1 MNKTVVALLRVFL
14 GFIFLW
20 AFVDK
25 LIGLGFATPSAKAWI
40 HGGSPTFGFL
50 SAATKGPFTLFFHSL
65 AGSPLIDIVFM
76 AGLLFVGVTLLVNR
90 MVRWGSIAGL
100 LMVLLMYIAV
110 LPPANN
116 PVLDEHL
123 VYAVIFIGLIIQSSY
138 SPQRL

>member
-1 MNKTVVALLRVFL
+1 MNKTVVAFLRVFL

-25 LIGLGFATPSAKAWI
+25 LIGLGFATPSSSAWI
-40 HGGSPTFGFL
+40 HGGSPTVGFL
-50 SAATKGPFTLFFHSL
+50 SMATKGPFALFFHSI
-65 AGSPLIDIVFM
+65 AGNPLIDIVFM
-76 AGLLFVGVTLLVNR
+76 AGLLFVGITLLVNR

-123 VYAVIFIGLIIQSSY
+123 IYAVIFIGLIIQSSA

>member
-1 MNKTVVALLRVFL
+1 MNKTVVALLRIFL

-25 LIGLGFATPSAKAWI
+25 LIGLGFATPSARAWI

-50 SAATKGPFTLFFHSL
+50 SAAAKGPFTLFFHSL
-65 AGSPLIDIVFM
+65 AGNPLIDIVFM

-116 PVLDEHL
+116 PILDEHL
-123 VYAVIFIGLIIQSSY
+123 VYAVIFIGLIVQSSA

>member
-1 MNKTVVALLRVFL
+1 MNKTVVAVLRVFL

-25 LIGLGFATPSAKAWI
+25 LIGLGFATPSSSAWI
-40 HGGSPTFGFL
+40 HGGSPTAGFL
-50 SAATKGPFTLFFHSL
+50 SMATKGPFTLFFHSL
-65 AGSPLIDIVFM
+65 AGNPLIDIVFM
-76 AGLLFVGVTLLVNR
+76 AGLLFVGITLLVNR

-123 VYAVIFIGLIIQSSY
+123 IYAVIFIGLIIQSSA

>member
-1 MNKTVVALLRVFL
+1 MNKTIVALLRIFL

-20 AFVDK
+20 AFLDK

-50 SAATKGPFTLFFHSL
+50 SAATHGPFTSFFHAI
-65 AGSPLIDIVFM
+65 AGNPLVDIVFM
-76 AGLLFVGVTLLVNR
+76 AGLLFVGVTLLLNW

-116 PVLDEHL
+116 PVIDDHL
-123 VYAVIFIGLIIQSSY
+123 VYAVIFIGLIIQASP

>member
-1 MNKTVVALLRVFL
+1 M
-14 GFIFLW
+14 
-20 AFVDK
+20 
-25 LIGLGFATPSAKAWI
+25 
-40 HGGSPTFGFL
+40 
-50 SAATKGPFTLFFHSL
+50 ATKGPFTLFFHSL
-65 AGSPLIDIVFM
+65 AGNPLIDIVFM
-76 AGLLFVGVTLLVNR
+76 AGLLFVGLTLLVNR

-123 VYAVIFIGLIIQSSY
+123 IYAVIFIGLIIQSSA